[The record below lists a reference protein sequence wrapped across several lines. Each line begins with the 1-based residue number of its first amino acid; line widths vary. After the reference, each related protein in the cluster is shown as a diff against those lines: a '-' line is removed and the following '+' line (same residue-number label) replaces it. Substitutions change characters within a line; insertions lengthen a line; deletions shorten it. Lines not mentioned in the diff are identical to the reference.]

1 MTLVPVHTADCTPAE
16 LAVILEGIDECRS
29 ICAAEAGMSAL
40 AMGFDPY
47 DGMSV
52 YNASIE
58 ASDWELEVR
67 ARVAEAYPPRVPVAL
82 AVDTSDDPPF

>member
-1 MTLVPVHTADCTPAE
+1 MSITPILTVDSTPAE
-16 LAVILEGIDECRS
+16 LAEILEGIDECRS

-52 YNASIE
+52 YNGSIE
-58 ASDWELEVR
+58 ASEWELEAR

-82 AVDTSDDPPF
+82 AVDTSDDLPF